1 LLLVLSVWRALLRVR
16 LCLYYFPG
24 RLEELLF
31 QKSFILFF
39 SSSSFWPFSSIE
51 ATERV
56 HGPHLFLSFY
66 RHGKGVPEIV
76 PLSNLRARALTLL
89 FLLNS
94 KTKAPKEKENEGESG
109 RLASTRSRVVCV
121 KRKKKKR
128 RFICINLKQENG
140 AAIDV

>member
-109 RLASTRSRVVCV
+109 RLASTRYRVVCV
-121 KRKKKKR
+121 KRKKIR
-128 RFICINLKQENG
+128 RSADLFALI
-140 AAIDV
+140 